1 MKNTLRQ
8 INDLGNGIFLTDK
21 GMIHDYLIVWLI

>member
-21 GMIHDYLIVWLI
+21 STIHDYLIVWLI